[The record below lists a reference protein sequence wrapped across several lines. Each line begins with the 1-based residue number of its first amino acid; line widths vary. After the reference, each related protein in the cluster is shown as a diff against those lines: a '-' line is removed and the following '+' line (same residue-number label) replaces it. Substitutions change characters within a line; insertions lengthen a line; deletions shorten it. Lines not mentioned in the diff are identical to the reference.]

1 MIAARAR
8 HDRITTS
15 QAVLPDEMRCD
26 VRIARLG
33 EVAVRGSSD
42 EATVARRV
50 EPTLCLAVGD
60 DRRRR
65 LLRLVIPLAAAAPV
79 TPAASAIAVEL
90 LVVLSVSGAV
100 LVSVATALFAVMVA
114 MVTVL
119 AGRAV
124 VGTSILTRSTL
135 LLLSHLARRF
145 R

>member
-1 MIAARAR
+1 
-8 HDRITTS
+8 
-15 QAVLPDEMRCD
+15 MRCD

-33 EVAVRGSSD
+33 EVAVRGAAN

-50 EPTLCLAVGD
+50 EPTLGFAVGD

-65 LLRLVIPLAAAAPV
+65 LVLLMVPLATTASV